1 MKKGKFI
8 VLYGINNLGK
18 TTQAKLLVTRLQSLG
33 YQAEYL
39 KYALYD
45 LEPSGPLLNS
55 YLREGNPNG
64 LSPREFQLL
73 QVLNRTQ
80 YEPMFRSKLDAG
92 TWVIAEDYI
101 GTGIAWGVGAGMH
114 QDFLEEL
121 NSHLLKEDL
130 AFFFDGERFTSGI
143 EKIHQHEQND
153 ELTQKVRKVH
163 QTLAKELDWIPINA
177 NQSIE
182 EIQTQLQKLVKQK
195 LMLNNKKRKLC
206 SSI

>member
-18 TTQAKLLVTRLQSLG
+18 TTQAKLLVNWLQSLG

-39 KYALYD
+39 KYAVYD
-45 LEPSGPLLNS
+45 LKPSGPLLNA
-55 YLREGNPNG
+55 YLREGNPRR
-64 LSPREFQLL
+64 LSVEDFQFL

-80 YEPMFRSKLDAG
+80 YEPILLSKLESG
-92 TWVIAEDYI
+92 TWIIAEDYV
-101 GTGIAWGVGAGMH
+101 GTGIAWGVGAGMY

-130 AFFFDGERFTSGI
+130 AFFFDGKRFASGI

-153 ELTQKVRKVH
+153 VLTQKVRTVH
-163 QTLAKELDWIPINA
+163 QTLAKKLDWIPINA

-182 EIQTQLQKLVKQK
+182 EIQTQLQTLVKQK
-195 LMLNNKKRKLC
+195 LIKNQ
-206 SSI
+206 

>member
-18 TTQAKLLVTRLQSLG
+18 TTQAKLLVNWLQSLG

-39 KYALYD
+39 KYAVYD
-45 LEPSGPLLNS
+45 LKPSGPLLNA
-55 YLREGNPNG
+55 YLREGNPRR
-64 LSPREFQLL
+64 LSVEDFQFL

-80 YEPMFRSKLDAG
+80 YEPILLSKLESG
-92 TWVIAEDYI
+92 TWIIAEDYV

-130 AFFFDGERFTSGI
+130 AFFFDGKRFASGI

-153 ELTQKVRKVH
+153 ELTQKVRTVH

-182 EIQTQLQKLVKQK
+182 EIQTQLQTLVKQK
-195 LMLNNKKRKLC
+195 LIKNQ
-206 SSI
+206 